1 MVGGLVGDYIKE
13 NYLEKYLYIIYMIPI
28 AEVIKQTATQYIVR
42 CPYCEQ
48 KHSHGKMEGD
58 RLSHCYIT
66 KKNKKLIEERHA
78 KYESTCYDVRL
89 PVPKL

>member
-1 MVGGLVGDYIKE
+1 
-13 NYLEKYLYIIYMIPI
+13 MIPI

-58 RLSHCYIT
+58 RLSH
-66 KKNKKLIEERHA
+66 
-78 KYESTCYDVRL
+78 
-89 PVPKL
+89 